1 MVKSYLW
8 LPYTY
13 NLIVYLTTYKHA
25 AYTLFAHL
33 ASALVRSI
41 DAFSTDMEFVQLYL

>member
-1 MVKSYLW
+1 MIKTCLW

-13 NLIVYLTTYKHA
+13 NLIMYLTTYKHA
-25 AYTLFAHL
+25 AYTSFVHL